1 MDWIIRFLLL
11 FLRIIKGVKH
21 GDFDVVGSGSVSI
34 CLGDYRRVVD
44 VHFVEDGSYPL
55 PPCGG
60 GVGDTLKWEIVKHRK
75 HGKPHYTLD
84 VKWSVNRPRRFV
96 WLVSWR

>member
-1 MDWIIRFLLL
+1 MDWIIRFLIS
-11 FLRIIKGVKH
+11 FLRVFKRVKA

-34 CLGDYRRVVD
+34 VLGDYRRVLD
-44 VHFVEDGSYPL
+44 VHFVDDGSYPL

-60 GVGDTLKWEIVKHRK
+60 GVGDTLEWEVVKQ
-75 HGKPHYTLD
+75 GKRDYTLD